1 MTSIVYRHTQSGRLL
16 RIILVTGLAI
26 IVLLMA
32 FLGHNTVA
40 LIVCLILAIALA
52 LMYSLTVEI
61 AEGALRIRF
70 GHGLIRKTIPLS
82 AIDSCRTVRFPW
94 CFGWGLRWMPRGW
107 LFRVSGL
114 AAVELGM
121 KNGRRYG
128 IGSDEPEELEKAIKD
143 ACGTI

>member
-1 MTSIVYRHTQSGRLL
+1 MQGTMYRHTQVGWV
-16 RIILVTGLAI
+16 IIIFLSAGIALVTA
-26 IVLLMA
+26 LMA
-32 FLGHNTVA
+32 RSGCHWP
-40 LIVCLILAIALA
+40 CLIIFAALLVSLA
-52 LMYSLTVEI
+52 LMHSLTVEI
-61 AEGALRIRF
+61 GDDALKVRY

-82 AIDSCRTVRFPW
+82 AIDSCRMVRYPW
-94 CFGWGLRWMPRGW
+94 YFGWGLRWMPRGW

-114 AAVELGM
+114 AAVELNM

>member
-1 MTSIVYRHTQSGRLL
+1 MRFVLGAGI
-16 RIILVTGLAI
+16 AI

-32 FLGHNTVA
+32 LLGYNTVA

-61 AEGALRIRF
+61 GDDALKVRY

-82 AIDSCRTVRFPW
+82 AIDSCRMVRYPW
-94 CFGWGLRWMPRGW
+94 YFGWGLRWMPCGW

-128 IGSDEPEELEKAIKD
+128 IGSDEPEELERAIKA
-143 ACGTI
+143 ACGKG